1 MGKLLVVDG
10 LDGSGKTT
18 QIERLHAWLTEHGQP
33 HRVITFPDYDEPSSA
48 LVKQYL
54 AGDFGTTAEEVSA
67 YAASSFYA
75 VDRYASY
82 KHFWES
88 DYRAGALILAARYT
102 TSNAIYQLARTDR
115 GEWDSFLAWLSDY
128 EYVKLGLP
136 RPDAVCFL
144 DMPTDVSQRLL
155 RERYHGDE
163 SKKDVHERDLAF
175 LTRCREAALYVAQ
188 RQGWRVLTCGE
199 NGQPLSRETVTER
212 LIDWIRPYL

>member
-1 MGKLLVVDG
+1 MGRLLVVDG

-18 QIERLHAWLTEHGQP
+18 QIERLDAWLTESGHA
-33 HRVITFPDYDEPSSA
+33 HRLITFPDYAEPSSA

-82 KHFWES
+82 KHFWEG

-115 GEWDSFLAWLSDY
+115 AEWDAFLTWLDDY

-163 SKKDVHERDLAF
+163 SKKDVHERDLVF
-175 LTRCREAALYVAQ
+175 LCRCREAALYVAE
-188 RQGWRVLTCGE
+188 RQGWRVLPCAE
-199 NGQPLSRETVTER
+199 NGEPLSREAVTAR
-212 LIDWIRPYL
+212 LTEWMTPYL

>member
-18 QIERLHAWLTEHGQP
+18 QIERLHAWLSETGHL
-33 HRVITFPDYDEPSSA
+33 HRLITFPDYDQPSSA

-54 AGDFGTTAEEVSA
+54 AGDFGTTSEEVSA

-82 KHFWES
+82 KHFWEA

-115 GEWDSFLAWLSDY
+115 SEWDAFLAWLDDY
-128 EYVKLGLP
+128 EYGKLGLP

-144 DMPTDVSQRLL
+144 DMPTDISQKLL
-155 RERYHGDE
+155 AERYHGDE
-163 SKKDVHERDLAF
+163 SKKDVHERDCEF
-175 LTRCREAALYVAQ
+175 LRRCREAALYVGQ
-188 RQGWRVLTCGE
+188 RQGWQVIPCGE
-199 NGQPLSRETVTER
+199 NGQPFSREDVTAR
-212 LIDWIRPYL
+212 LTDWIRPWL